1 MELFDTHVHFLAQEG
16 AFAMEPV
23 MSRAV
28 QAGVVGLVAVGGSCD
43 LNKTAVEATQRYPGL
58 VSAAIGFDRS
68 QTDELM
74 SMPLIDDAVGRLRRS
89 VDGLRA
95 LGTRICA
102 IGEIGLDYHYAEGTS
117 VLQQSLFSDQCSLAA
132 SLHLPVVVHCRDAEE
147 DVLRILGAYRQQCRG
162 RELIGVLH
170 CFTGTLGF
178 AERLLELGFMISFSG
193 IVTFRNADALRDVAR
208 TIPLDRLLVETDSP
222 FLAPIPHR
230 GKKNEPAFVRDV
242 VNALATLRGIAPDA
256 LARQTTAN
264 ARALFAFN

>member
-1 MELFDTHVHFLAQEG
+1 MELFDTHVHFLGQEG
-16 AFAMEPV
+16 EAAMVPV
-23 MSRAV
+23 MTRAL

-43 LNKTAVEATQRYPGL
+43 LNKTAVEAAQRYPEQ

-68 QTDELM
+68 QTEELM

-89 VDGLRA
+89 VEGLRT

-102 IGEIGLDYHYAEGTS
+102 VGEIGLDYHYAEGTTA
-117 VLQQSLFSDQCSLAA
+117 LQQSLFAAQCGLAA
-132 SLHLPVVVHCRDAEE
+132 ELQLPVVVHCRDAEA
-147 DVLRILGAYRQQCRG
+147 DVLGILGEYRRQCPDRD
-162 RELIGVLH
+162 LIGVLH
-170 CFTGTLGF
+170 CFTGTQSF

-230 GKKNEPAFVRDV
+230 GRKNEPAYVRDV
-242 VNALATLRGIAPDA
+242 ATAVATLRGVPPDE

-264 ARALFAFN
+264 ARTLFAVH